1 MKPKAAPSTVLAVSR
16 THTHIFP
23 VGCHP
28 AIQEELCLAAG
39 RPVPIPAAALSFA
52 LSFPGIEVPAAAD
65 ATPIDSPAPQA
76 PPSEED

>member
-1 MKPKAAPSTVLAVSR
+1 MKTKAAPSTVQVVSQ

-23 VGCHP
+23 AGCHP

-39 RPVPIPAAALSFA
+39 RPVSIPAAALTFA
-52 LSFPGIEVPAAAD
+52 LSFPGIEAPAAAD

-76 PPSEED
+76 PTSEED